1 MEWGNAIRGVQE
13 KAHVMSC
20 QVYATESVD
29 TQKRSP
35 APKAKIIIIIKMY
48 TGLMA

>member
-1 MEWGNAIRGVQE
+1 MGERDKRGTGE
-13 KAHVMSC
+13 AHVMSC

-35 APKAKIIIIIKMY
+35 APKAKIMIIKVY
-48 TGLMA
+48 IGLMA